1 MFVLLEP
8 CVHLAELELN
18 EPVEFVV
25 MIHGRSCLRPA
36 VAHDDVVDVVLLRLE
51 GVNEVLVG
59 HVFGLEEEVRVVRLQ
74 PAAHSNESAGR
85 QGGMRTSRCSHKK
98 RISGVDDV
106 LAPEEDAHP
115 PGGRLDV
122 REGERERSKGDDA
135 HGGSWTGGVRR
146 SEREEDGEAPGRRW
160 LTDCE
165 GRCRSFWQWLARSNT
180 ARLRRRDH
188 VESGRGTR
196 GARKHTCNTNARLA
210 SIAFLSLTAASSL

>member
-1 MFVLLEP
+1 MDVDLLVLLEP

-25 MIHGRSCLRPA
+25 MIHGRSCLRPP
-36 VAHDDVVDVVLLRLE
+36 VTYDDVVDVVLLRLE

-59 HVFGLEEEVRVVRLQ
+59 HVLSLEEEVRVVRLQ

-85 QGGMRTSRCSHKK
+85 QGGMRTPGCSHKK

-135 HGGSWTGGVRR
+135 HGGSCTGGAAE
-146 SEREEDGEAPGRRW
+146 ERTGGRRRG
-160 LTDCE
+160 TRAAVAD
-165 GRCRSFWQWLARSNT
+165 
-180 ARLRRRDH
+180 RLRRP
-188 VESGRGTR
+188 
-196 GARKHTCNTNARLA
+196 
-210 SIAFLSLTAASSL
+210 LSLLRAVAGALKYGAPPKTRSRGVGPRHTWGA